1 MKEHEIV
8 KRKKVEKEYVEA
20 EENRS
25 FPRLLEP
32 LFRRKKVVNEY
43 EQFRCNVKHKMATLE
58 SWDFDFCPF
67 CGKGVF
73 NEKVEK

>member
-8 KRKKVEKEYVEA
+8 KRKKAEKEYVETKKDY
-20 EENRS
+20 S
-25 FPRLLEP
+25 FPRSFEP

-58 SWDFDFCPF
+58 GWDFDFCPF
-67 CGKGVF
+67 CGKAIF
-73 NEKVEK
+73 NEEVKE